1 MGSGVRDRTR
11 SGNDLK
17 RDLKLGVS
25 GEVEAFSAAFAVLSP
40 LLRARDA
47 GCKSELT
54 QNAAALPGEHHQ
66 L

>member
-11 SGNDLK
+11 SGNGK
-17 RDLKLGVS
+17 RDLKYGCE
-25 GEVEAFSAAFAVLSP
+25 GEVEASSAAFAVLSP

-66 L
+66 F